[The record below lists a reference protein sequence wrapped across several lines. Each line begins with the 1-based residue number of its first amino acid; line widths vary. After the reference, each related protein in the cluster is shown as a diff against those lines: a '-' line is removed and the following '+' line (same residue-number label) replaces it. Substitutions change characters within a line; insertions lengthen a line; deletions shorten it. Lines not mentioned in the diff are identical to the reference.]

1 MEKVLKGRALLVS
14 HYIGKGP
21 KTTQLL
27 SLKKTVPVLTKAE
40 RSTICQGCHLKQINY
55 TKNPQKEICLKT
67 KQKKERKS
75 MKKPELRRICNQEKK
90 KKRKKEMESKREKK
104 DPKEMLIF

>member
-67 KQKKERKS
+67 QQKKE
-75 MKKPELRRICNQEKK
+75 EKK
-90 KKRKKEMESKREKK
+90 YEEA
-104 DPKEMLIF
+104 